1 MGDPVCDVE
10 YVWTLVQVYA
20 RLLYSIVCVMVR
32 LTLKL
37 ALRHI

>member
-10 YVWTLVQVYA
+10 YVWALVQVYA
-20 RLLYSIVCVMVR
+20 KLLYSIVCVMVK
-32 LTLKL
+32 LTLQL